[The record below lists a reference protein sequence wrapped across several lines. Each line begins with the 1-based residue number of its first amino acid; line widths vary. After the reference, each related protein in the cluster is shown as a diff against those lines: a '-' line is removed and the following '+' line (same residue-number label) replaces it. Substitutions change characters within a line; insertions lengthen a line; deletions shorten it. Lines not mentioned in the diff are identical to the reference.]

1 MHKLCGLSDLYR
13 LKRRVGVPA
22 IAPIFSRT
30 GRYAPYQCITLPRGG
45 LLLFCVMSP
54 QQSAIGLAAPFIIT
68 LLGSAPLFSQMAR
81 PHAWRSFWPYY
92 WNPSA
97 MPDIADRLK
106 NVSVSASVAM
116 TQKARDLA
124 AGGVHVVALST
135 GEPDFPTPLHAIEA
149 AYAAALGGDTRYPP
163 TDGTPA
169 LRTAIQK
176 KFQRD
181 NHLHYALSQIL
192 TAGGAKQIIF
202 NAMLA
207 TINPG
212 DEVIIPSPSWISY
225 ADIVKFA
232 GGTPVPVACPQENG
246 FKPYPADLDA
256 AITDKTKWLLL
267 NYPSNPTGSVA
278 TRQELQAIGEVM
290 LRYPQIWIMTD
301 DIYEH
306 LIYDDVTF
314 CTLAEV
320 VPALF
325 DRVLTVNGVS
335 KAYSM
340 TGWRLGF
347 CGGPQALINAMSN
360 VNTQNSGGV
369 TTLTQAAA
377 VAVLE
382 GPQDLLK
389 ERAAIY
395 RQRRDF
401 VLERLTAI
409 DGLRCHKPQGAFYLF
424 VNIAAYIGKT
434 TAGGRTIS
442 NDADFVLALIEEQHV
457 VTVQGAAY
465 GMSPYFRLSYAT
477 SMDVLQD
484 GCDRLAAFC
493 EGMR

>member
-1 MHKLCGLSDLYR
+1 
-13 LKRRVGVPA
+13 
-22 IAPIFSRT
+22 
-30 GRYAPYQCITLPRGG
+30 
-45 LLLFCVMSP
+45 
-54 QQSAIGLAAPFIIT
+54 
-68 LLGSAPLFSQMAR
+68 
-81 PHAWRSFWPYY
+81 
-92 WNPSA
+92 

-124 AGGVHVVALST
+124 AEGVNVIALST
-135 GEPDFPTPLHAIEA
+135 GEPDFPTPLHATEA

-169 LRTAIQK
+169 LRAAIAR

-181 NHLHYALSQIL
+181 NHLSYDVSQIL

-212 DEVIIPSPSWISY
+212 DEVVIPTPSWISY

-232 GGTPVPVACPQENG
+232 GGIPVPVSCPEENN
-246 FKPYPADLDA
+246 FKPYPQDIEA
-256 AITDKTKWLLL
+256 AITPKTKWLLL

-290 LRYPQIWIMTD
+290 LRHPGVWILTD

-314 CTLAEV
+314 YTLAEV
-320 VPALF
+320 EPRLL

-347 CGGPQALINAMSN
+347 CGGPKDLIKAMSN

-377 VAVLE
+377 VAVLN

-389 ERAAIY
+389 ERAGIY
-395 RQRRDF
+395 RQRRDY
-401 VLERLTAI
+401 VLERLTSVHE
-409 DGLRCHKPQGAFYLF
+409 LRCHKPQGAFYLF
-424 VNIAAYIGKT
+424 VNIQDCIGKT
-434 TAGGRTIS
+434 TAGGRHIN
-442 NDADFVLALIEEQHV
+442 NDADFVMALIEEKHV

-465 GMSPYFRLSYAT
+465 GMSPYFRISYAT
-477 SMDVLQD
+477 SMEILQD
-484 GCDRLAAFC
+484 GCDRIAEFC
-493 EGMR
+493 AGLR

>member
-1 MHKLCGLSDLYR
+1 
-13 LKRRVGVPA
+13 
-22 IAPIFSRT
+22 
-30 GRYAPYQCITLPRGG
+30 
-45 LLLFCVMSP
+45 
-54 QQSAIGLAAPFIIT
+54 
-68 LLGSAPLFSQMAR
+68 
-81 PHAWRSFWPYY
+81 
-92 WNPSA
+92 

-124 AGGVHVVALST
+124 AAGVNVIALST
-135 GEPDFPTPLHAIEA
+135 GEPDFPTPSHATEA
-149 AYAAALGGDTRYPP
+149 AHAAALAGDTRYPP
-163 TDGTPA
+163 VDGTPA
-169 LRTAIQK
+169 LRAAIAA

-181 NHLHYALSQIL
+181 NHLNFKPGQIL

-212 DEVIIPSPSWISY
+212 DEVVIPTPSWISY

-232 GGTPVPVACPQENG
+232 GGIPVPVACPEENN
-246 FKPYPADLDA
+246 FKPYPQDIAA
-256 AITDKTKWLLL
+256 AITPATKWLLL

-278 TRQELQAIGEVM
+278 TQQELQAIGEVM
-290 LRYPQIWIMTD
+290 LRYPQVWILSD

-306 LIYDDVTF
+306 LIYDGVTF
-314 CTLAEV
+314 HTLAEV
-320 VPALF
+320 EPRLQ

-335 KAYSM
+335 KAWAM

-347 CGGPQALINAMSN
+347 CGGPQDLINAMSN

-377 VAVLE
+377 VAVLN
-382 GPQDLLK
+382 GPQGLLK

-395 RQRRDF
+395 RQRRDY
-401 VLERLTAI
+401 VLERLSAVPT
-409 DGLRCHKPQGAFYLF
+409 LRCHKPQGAFYLF
-424 VNIAAYIGKT
+424 VNIAGCIGKT
-434 TAGGRTIS
+434 TAGGRYIS
-442 NDADFVLALIEEQHV
+442 NDADFVMALIEEQHV

-477 SMDVLQD
+477 SMAMLEE
-484 GCDRLAAFC
+484 GCDRITEFCAALK
-493 EGMR
+493 

>member
-1 MHKLCGLSDLYR
+1 
-13 LKRRVGVPA
+13 
-22 IAPIFSRT
+22 
-30 GRYAPYQCITLPRGG
+30 
-45 LLLFCVMSP
+45 
-54 QQSAIGLAAPFIIT
+54 
-68 LLGSAPLFSQMAR
+68 
-81 PHAWRSFWPYY
+81 
-92 WNPSA
+92 

-124 AGGVHVVALST
+124 AEGVHVIALST
-135 GEPDFPTPLHAIEA
+135 GEPDFPTPLHATEA

-169 LRTAIQK
+169 LRAAIAR

-181 NHLHYALSQIL
+181 NHLSYDVSQIL

-212 DEVIIPSPSWISY
+212 DEVVIPTPSWISY

-232 GGTPVPVACPQENG
+232 GGIPVPVSCPEENN
-246 FKPYPADLDA
+246 FKPYPQDIEA
-256 AITDKTKWLLL
+256 AITPKTKWLLL

-290 LRYPQIWIMTD
+290 LRHPGVWILTD

-314 CTLAEV
+314 YTLAEV
-320 VPALF
+320 EPRLL

-347 CGGPQALINAMSN
+347 CGGPKDLITAMSN

-377 VAVLE
+377 VAVLN

-389 ERAAIY
+389 ERAGIY
-395 RQRRDF
+395 RQRRDY
-401 VLERLTAI
+401 VLERLTSVHE
-409 DGLRCHKPQGAFYLF
+409 LRCHKPQGAFYLF
-424 VNIAAYIGKT
+424 VNIQDCIGKT
-434 TAGGRTIS
+434 TAGGRCIN
-442 NDADFVLALIEEQHV
+442 NDADFVMALIEEKHV

-465 GMSPYFRLSYAT
+465 GMSPYFRISYAT
-477 SMDVLQD
+477 SMEILQD
-484 GCDRLAAFC
+484 GCDRIAEFC
-493 EGMR
+493 AGLR

>member
-1 MHKLCGLSDLYR
+1 
-13 LKRRVGVPA
+13 
-22 IAPIFSRT
+22 
-30 GRYAPYQCITLPRGG
+30 
-45 LLLFCVMSP
+45 
-54 QQSAIGLAAPFIIT
+54 
-68 LLGSAPLFSQMAR
+68 
-81 PHAWRSFWPYY
+81 
-92 WNPSA
+92 

-106 NVSVSASVAM
+106 NVTVSASVAM

-124 AGGVHVVALST
+124 AQGIDVVGLST
-135 GEPDFPTPLHAIEA
+135 GEPDFPTPEHAIEA
-149 AYAAALGGDTRYPP
+149 AYAAARAGDTRYPP
-163 TDGTPA
+163 VDGTPA
-169 LRTAIQK
+169 LRAAIQR

-181 NHLHYALSQIL
+181 NELHYEPDQIL

-212 DEVIIPSPSWISY
+212 DEVIIPTPSWISY

-232 GGTPVPVACPQENG
+232 GGIPVPVACHEAHG
-246 FKPYPADLDA
+246 FKPLPADIEA
-256 AITDKTKWLLL
+256 AITDNTKWLLL

-278 TRQELQAIGEVM
+278 TYDEMRAIADVM
-290 LRYPQIWIMTD
+290 LRYKRVWILTD

-306 LIYDDVTF
+306 LIYDDVKFWTVAQVEPE
-314 CTLAEV
+314 LY
-320 VPALF
+320 

-347 CGGPQALINAMSN
+347 CGGPAALIKAISN

-377 VAVLE
+377 VAVLD
-382 GPQDLLK
+382 GPQALLG
-389 ERAAIY
+389 ERARIY
-395 RQRRDF
+395 RQRRDY
-401 VLERLTAI
+401 VLERLAGI
-409 DGLRCHKPQGAFYLF
+409 AGLRCHKPQGAFYLF
-424 VNIAAYIGKT
+424 VNIASFIGKT
-434 TAGGRTIS
+434 TAGGRRITQ
-442 NDADFVLALIEEQHV
+442 DADFVMALIEEQHV

-477 SMDVLQD
+477 SMERLET

-493 EGMR
+493 AGCR

>member
-1 MHKLCGLSDLYR
+1 
-13 LKRRVGVPA
+13 
-22 IAPIFSRT
+22 
-30 GRYAPYQCITLPRGG
+30 
-45 LLLFCVMSP
+45 
-54 QQSAIGLAAPFIIT
+54 
-68 LLGSAPLFSQMAR
+68 
-81 PHAWRSFWPYY
+81 
-92 WNPSA
+92 
-97 MPDIADRLK
+97 MPEIADRLK

-124 AGGVHVVALST
+124 AQGINVVGLST
-135 GEPDFPTPLHAIEA
+135 GEPDFPTPDHAIEA
-149 AYAAALGGDTRYPP
+149 AYAAARSGDTRYPP

-169 LRTAIQK
+169 LRAAIQR
-176 KFQRD
+176 KFKRD
-181 NHLHYALSQIL
+181 NHLDYSISQIL

-212 DEVIIPSPSWISY
+212 DEVVIPTPSWISY

-232 GGTPVPVACPQENG
+232 GGIPVPIACPQENG
-246 FKPYPADLDA
+246 FKPYPGDLDA
-256 AITDKTKWLLL
+256 AITGKTKWLLL

-278 TRQELQAIGEVM
+278 TRAEIQAIADVM
-290 LRYPQIWIMTD
+290 LRHPDVWVLTD

-314 CTLAEV
+314 YTIAEV
-320 VPALF
+320 EPRLY

-347 CGGPQALINAMSN
+347 CGGPEKLIKAMSN

-382 GPQDLLK
+382 GPQDLLH
-389 ERAAIY
+389 ERALIY
-395 RQRRDF
+395 RQRRDC
-401 VLERLTAI
+401 VLDRLNAI
-409 DGLRCHKPQGAFYLF
+409 PGLHCHKPQGAFYLF
-424 VNIAAYIGKT
+424 VNIAAFIGKT
-434 TAGGRTIS
+434 SAGGRKITQ
-442 NDADFVLALIEEQHV
+442 DADFVLALMEEQHV
-457 VTVQGAAY
+457 VTVPGAAY

-477 SMDVLQD
+477 SMAMLQE
-484 GCDRLAAFC
+484 GSDRIAAFC
-493 EGMR
+493 AGIH

>member
-1 MHKLCGLSDLYR
+1 
-13 LKRRVGVPA
+13 
-22 IAPIFSRT
+22 
-30 GRYAPYQCITLPRGG
+30 
-45 LLLFCVMSP
+45 
-54 QQSAIGLAAPFIIT
+54 
-68 LLGSAPLFSQMAR
+68 
-81 PHAWRSFWPYY
+81 
-92 WNPSA
+92 

-106 NVSVSASVAM
+106 NVTVSASVAM

-124 AGGVHVVALST
+124 AQGVHVVGLST
-135 GEPDFPTPLHAIEA
+135 GEPDFPTPEHATEA
-149 AYAAALGGDTRYPP
+149 AYAAARAGDTRYPP

-169 LRTAIQK
+169 LRAAIQR
-176 KFQRD
+176 KFKRD
-181 NHLHYALSQIL
+181 NNLDYDISQIL

-202 NAMLA
+202 NAILA

-212 DEVIIPSPSWISY
+212 DEVVIPTPSWISY

-232 GGTPVPVACPQENG
+232 GGIPVPVACPQENG
-246 FKPYPADLDA
+246 FKPYPADLEA
-256 AITDKTKWLLL
+256 AITPKTKWLLL

-278 TRQELQAIGEVM
+278 TRAEMQAIADVM
-290 LRYPQIWIMTD
+290 LRYPQVWIMTD

-314 CTLAEV
+314 YTLAEV
-320 VPALF
+320 EPRLF

-347 CGGPQALINAMSN
+347 CGGPKDLIKAMSN

-377 VAVLE
+377 VAVLD

-395 RQRRDF
+395 RQRRDY
-401 VLERLTAI
+401 VLERLTSV
-409 DGLRCHKPQGAFYLF
+409 DGLSCHKPQGAFYLF
-424 VNIAAYIGKT
+424 VNIAAFIGKSS
-434 TAGGRTIS
+434 AGGRPIS

-477 SMDVLQD
+477 SMEMLQE
-484 GCDRLAAFC
+484 GCDRIAAFC
-493 EGMR
+493 AGIH

>member
-1 MHKLCGLSDLYR
+1 
-13 LKRRVGVPA
+13 
-22 IAPIFSRT
+22 
-30 GRYAPYQCITLPRGG
+30 
-45 LLLFCVMSP
+45 
-54 QQSAIGLAAPFIIT
+54 
-68 LLGSAPLFSQMAR
+68 
-81 PHAWRSFWPYY
+81 
-92 WNPSA
+92 

-124 AGGVHVVALST
+124 AAGVNVIALST
-135 GEPDFPTPLHAIEA
+135 GEPDFPTPPHATEA
-149 AYAAALGGDTRYPP
+149 AYTAALGGDTRYPP

-169 LRTAIQK
+169 LRAAIAR

-181 NHLHYALSQIL
+181 NNLNYDVSQIL

-212 DEVIIPSPSWISY
+212 DEVVIPTPSWISY

-232 GGTPVPVACPQENG
+232 GGIPVPVACPEENN
-246 FKPYPADLDA
+246 FKPYPQDIDA
-256 AITDKTKWLLL
+256 AITPKTKWLLL

-278 TRQELQAIGEVM
+278 TRQELQAMGEVM
-290 LRYPQIWIMTD
+290 LRHPGVWILTD

-314 CTLAEV
+314 YTLAEV
-320 VPALF
+320 EPRLL

-347 CGGPQALINAMSN
+347 CGGPQDLIKAMSN

-377 VAVLE
+377 VAVLN

-389 ERAAIY
+389 ERAEIY
-395 RQRRDF
+395 RQRRDY
-401 VLERLTAI
+401 VLERLTSVHE
-409 DGLRCHKPQGAFYLF
+409 LRCHKPQGAFYLF
-424 VNIAAYIGKT
+424 VNIEGCIGKT
-434 TAGGRTIS
+434 TAGGRHINS
-442 NDADFVLALIEEQHV
+442 DADFVMALIEEKHV

-465 GMSPYFRLSYAT
+465 GMSPYFRISYAT
-477 SMDVLQD
+477 SMEVLQD
-484 GCDRLAAFC
+484 GCDRIAAFC
-493 EGMR
+493 AELKS